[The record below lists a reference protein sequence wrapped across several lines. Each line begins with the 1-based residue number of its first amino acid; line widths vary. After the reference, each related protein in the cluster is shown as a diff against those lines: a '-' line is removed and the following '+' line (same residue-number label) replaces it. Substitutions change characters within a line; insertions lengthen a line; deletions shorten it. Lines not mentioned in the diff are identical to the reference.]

1 MSARIPIGPYH
12 PALEEP
18 YKIEVVSDG
27 ERVVGADIE
36 VGFNFRA
43 IEWLASA
50 RTTPPTSL
58 WWSVSAASAPTCTR

>member
-27 ERVVGADIE
+27 ERVVG
-36 VGFNFRA
+36 
-43 IEWLASA
+43 
-50 RTTPPTSL
+50 PT
-58 WWSVSAASAPTCTR
+58 